1 MTFLLMALR
10 RQIFILLLVA
20 TLPVLAEPSFPAF
33 NGPVVDGAG
42 TISAGV
48 KQQLAMDLARYQKAS
63 GNQVVVVTLK
73 SLDGYAIE
81 EYGYLLGRHWGI
93 GAKGK
98 DSGVLMIVVPGER
111 KARIEVGYG
120 LEGTLTD
127 ALSREIL
134 ERSVLPRLA
143 AGQVDVALLAG
154 SSEIVAALESG
165 DAPEGQNVA
174 AAATDSGGEAVY
186 IVLLV
191 VVLVLIVV
199 GELIHRFVPERPRS
213 GKIFGVLVGVIAV
226 MPLFM
231 TTGAFAVVAAPL
243 GGGLFGWLGY
253 RLHLLLGKIEEKYDV
268 TWDPD
273 PKVREQKRRELA
285 EAQARQPQ
293 LSGWFGRKRG
303 GSPGGGGGSFGGGG
317 ASGKW

>member
-1 MTFLLMALR
+1 MSAAFLTLKRLFCAAL
-10 RQIFILLLVA
+10 LGAV
-20 TLPVLAEPSFPAF
+20 LPVLAAPGFPVF
-33 NGPVVDGAG
+33 SGPVVDGAG
-42 TISAGV
+42 IISPGT
-48 KQQLAMDLARYQKAS
+48 KQQLATHLARYQKAS

-81 EYGYLLGRHWGI
+81 DYGYQLGRHWGI

-98 DSGVLMIVVPGER
+98 DSGVLLIVVPGER
-111 KARIEVGYG
+111 AARIEVGYG
-120 LEGTLTD
+120 LEGALTD
-127 ALSREIL
+127 ALSRDIL

-165 DAPEGQNVA
+165 SAAERQSGAGA
-174 AAATDSGGEAVY
+174 AADSGDEAVY

-231 TTGAFAVVAAPL
+231 ATGAFAIIAAPL

-293 LSGWFGRKRG
+293 LPGWFGRKRG
-303 GSPGGGGGSFGGGG
+303 GSSGGGGSFGGGG